1 MDNIIQ
7 IRDLTFAYAAGDEPV
22 LSDIN
27 IDIGSGEFVIIMGSS
42 GSGKTTL
49 LKMLKRNMIPAGRYS
64 GRVYIYGKEA
74 DKLTDRENAAGIGYV
89 SQDPDNQ
96 IVTDKVWHELAFGL
110 ENLGMDNVTIR
121 KKVAEMSEYFGI
133 TGWYDREVSK
143 LSGGQKQILNLASVM
158 VMQPGILL
166 LDEPTANLDPLAAI
180 RFLDVVKRI
189 NQELG
194 VTVVMV
200 EHNLEHIYADADRII
215 AIDKGRVAANSS
227 PKKAAADIITAGS
240 FLIEGLPVASRLYSG
255 YNKKNGN
262 SVVSYNNVN
271 IDSNNKDN
279 HILSD
284 EIPLTVKEGRRWYVN
299 YKKVYGKDITKDKD
313 KINNF
318 AGKSIINDKVIK
330 KDVLEEDNI
339 TGNKNKKRIGFIK
352 KNNLENKSSR
362 KNTDN
367 IENTVCQLK
376 NVSYSYNKKLPYIID
391 GVDVSFK
398 EGRITA
404 ILGGNG
410 AGKSTMLKLIAGII
424 EPVRG
429 KIISNKRIIMLP
441 QDPKAVFTEVSVEEE
456 LAEVLMDK
464 GNGMYNNMPM
474 EDKREIVEQIIEEFG
489 LNDIRKNNPYDISGG
504 QQEKLAIAKVLLL
517 KPEVLLLDEPTNGL
531 DPYFKKTLGKLLK
544 KINAGGV
551 TIIIVSHDLEFVD
564 SFCDD
569 VIMLFDRKVAAQDS
583 THKFLRDNMFYTT
596 NYYRIMK

>member
-143 LSGGQKQILNLASVM
+143 LSGGQKQILNLASVV

-227 PKKAAADIITAGS
+227 PKKAAADIIAAGS

-330 KDVLEEDNI
+330 KDVLEDNI

-464 GNGMYNNMPM
+464 GNGIYNNMPM

-569 VIMLFDRKVAAQDS
+569 VIMLFDRNVAAQDS

>member
-27 IDIGSGEFVIIMGSS
+27 IDIGIGEFVIIMGSS

-64 GRVYIYGKEA
+64 GRVYRYGKEA

-227 PKKAAADIITAGS
+227 PKKAAADIIAAGS

-398 EGRITA
+398 EGQITA

-464 GNGMYNNMPM
+464 GNGIYNNMPM

>member
-227 PKKAAADIITAGS
+227 PKKAAADIIAAGS

-339 TGNKNKKRIGFIK
+339 TGNKNKKRIDFIK

-376 NVSYSYNKKLPYIID
+376 NVSYSYNKKLPYIIN

-424 EPVRG
+424 KPVRG

-464 GNGMYNNMPM
+464 GNGIYNNMPM

-544 KINAGGV
+544 KINADGV

-569 VIMLFDRKVAAQDS
+569 VIMLFDRNVAAQDS

-596 NYYRIMK
+596 NYYRIIK

>member
-227 PKKAAADIITAGS
+227 PKKAAADIIAAGS
-240 FLIEGLPVASRLYSG
+240 FLIEGLPVASRLYAG

-464 GNGMYNNMPM
+464 GNGIYNNMPM

>member
-27 IDIGSGEFVIIMGSS
+27 IDISSGEFVIIMGSS

-158 VMQPGILL
+158 IMQPGILL

-227 PKKAAADIITAGS
+227 PKKAAADIIAAGS
-240 FLIEGLPVASRLYSG
+240 FLIEGLPVASRLYAG

-410 AGKSTMLKLIAGII
+410 AGKSTLLKLIAGII

-464 GNGMYNNMPM
+464 GNGIYNNMPM

-596 NYYRIMK
+596 NYYRIIK